1 MNIQNATREA
11 LRNNKY
17 IRRKSTGNSGA
28 RIKPTN
34 TYDCCLL
41 IVLEKDNQQG
51 RCWNP
56 TADDLMANDWI
67 ITEE

>member
-1 MNIQNATREA
+1 MNIQDATREA

-17 IRRKSTGNSGA
+17 IRRESTGNSRA

-41 IVLEKDNQQG
+41 IALGKDNQQG
-51 RCWNP
+51 RNSEIK
-56 TADDLMANDWI
+56 DKISNLYNQYSI
-67 ITEE
+67 NI